1 MAGGVISPLCDITWD
16 LIPKPTHIKRMDLW
30 LASLLQT
37 ALHTTVVE
45 LRCPLVDTQK
55 ATTAEK
61 KILKG

>member
-1 MAGGVISPLCDITWD
+1 
-16 LIPKPTHIKRMDLW
+16 MDLW

-45 LRCPLVDTQK
+45 LQCPLVDTQK
-55 ATTAEK
+55 ATTAQN